1 MQKRAYGLERE
12 YSFYPLKVLED
23 GWGMAEFLK
32 RATKKLLP
40 HFRAGEIITP
50 RDSEFIVNQGR
61 YYWDTGTHFETA
73 TPECKSGRDL
83 VIWDSAGER
92 ILEDIAIALNAGV
105 FFKLAPS
112 IREKIARLGGC
123 TFFKSNVAPNEQL
136 DLPDDLLKKIQSRVL
151 INRYVSCGSHLN
163 FQFNINE
170 AGCSLYDGY
179 GILAPFLFTSAWM
192 SGSGAVYEQDG
203 GRLAYALSQRAPFT
217 ACLANKASTSLRP
230 MFMNRD
236 KHLADSNKYRRL
248 QIVGLDSA
256 LCEWQ
261 TYVPAVILG
270 IMLRM
275 IEDRVVR
282 VDDYNAFGDTVRFSE
297 ELLSA
302 QNRLLWF
309 GEERC
314 AFPFRG
320 ETHTAASLHRKYY
333 LDPICA
339 YKASG
344 VSWSKEE
351 EDGLQKYGFLIDAL
365 DRASSSFE
373 LAEILAPYIGWAAKL
388 HHILLPAFD
397 RLGCSMKRGNP
408 SDPSDG
414 SFEIAVGET
423 TSRARTQHKIEL
435 LDARFH
441 DVRQDV
447 GLYYALE
454 KKGLVR
460 RISSEAEVVRAKEYP
475 PSGTRAEARDR
486 RIAQLRAQG
495 NTVTLVSW
503 ACLQYQTIDFNS
515 MHEYGVEP
523 TDADPASFVPASFV
537 SSPRIL

>member
-1 MQKRAYGLERE
+1 MQKRACGLERE
-12 YSFYPLKVLED
+12 YSFYPLKVFED
-23 GWGMAEFLK
+23 GRGRVELVQRTIRDF
-32 RATKKLLP
+32 LP

-50 RDSEFIVNQGR
+50 RDSEFIANQGR
-61 YYWDTGTHFETA
+61 CYWDTGKHFETA
-73 TPECKSGRDL
+73 TPECNNGRDL
-83 VIWDSAGER
+83 VIWDRAGER
-92 ILEDIAIALNAGV
+92 ILEDIAIALNAGN
-105 FFKLAPS
+105 FCALPPN
-112 IREKIARLGGC
+112 IREKVARLGGC
-123 TFFKSNVAPNEQL
+123 SFFKSNVAPNEQL
-136 DLPDDLLKKIQSRVL
+136 DLSDDMSKEIQSRVL
-151 INRYVSCGSHLN
+151 INRHVSCGSHLN

-192 SGSGAVYEQDG
+192 SGSGAVYEQEG

-217 ACLANKASTSLRP
+217 VCLANKKATSVRP
-230 MFMNRD
+230 MFLHRE
-236 KHLADSNKYRRL
+236 KHLADSNEYRRL

-282 VDDYNAFGDTVRFSE
+282 VDDYNAYGDTNRFAE
-297 ELLSA
+297 ELFSA

-320 ETHTAASLHRKYY
+320 ETHTAASLHRQYY

-344 VSWSKEE
+344 VLWSDEE

-365 DRASSSFE
+365 DRASSSLE
-373 LAEILAPYIGWAAKL
+373 LAEILAPYEGWAAKL
-388 HHILLPAFD
+388 YHILLPAFD
-397 RLGCSMKRGNP
+397 RLGCSLKRGNP
-408 SDPSDG
+408 SDPSDA
-414 SFEIAVGET
+414 SFEIAVGGT
-423 TSRARTQHKIEL
+423 ISRSRAQHKIEL

-441 DVRQDV
+441 DVRRDV

-460 RISSEAEVVRAKEYP
+460 RISSEVEVARAKEYP
-475 PSGTRAEARDR
+475 PSGTRAEARDK

-503 ACLQYQTIDFNS
+503 MCLQYRTIDFNS
-515 MHEYGVEP
+515 ISEYSVEP
-523 TDADPASFVPASFV
+523 TNADPASFV
-537 SSPRIL
+537 SPPRTL